1 MFKVNS
7 CAHQLEALSD
17 LNSSGQE
24 SAEMVLLTQLLAALT
39 AVKGMI
45 MITSF

>member
-7 CAHQLEALSD
+7 CSHQLKALSD

-24 SAEMVLLTQLLAALT
+24 SGEMVLLTQLLAALI
-39 AVKGMI
+39 AVRGMI
-45 MITSF
+45 MITLF